1 MRTSTES
8 RRVPDADL
16 RQPVAMAS
24 ENVREYALHGRD
36 REIRTIAGTAAEFD
50 PRTLLVVGPSGAGKT
65 STVMHALRSLGP
77 EVAVLRVARIWSR
90 RPHARFLGDKERADL
105 SGLLTDGDDA
115 GRSAATG
122 FFQSVTAT
130 FGGKVPHVV
139 FVDDAG
145 VLTEEKLVWLQR
157 LADEAFALDCRLVV
171 AAEDLPAGP
180 LHEDLD
186 VLRLGPL
193 AGPALSQFLSDALG
207 LAIAADV
214 VERITWWSAGNPR
227 LAHELAQELSVAQLR
242 GGAIWHG
249 PGVVGPAA
257 RRAYR
262 HVLTQL
268 DEPAGELL
276 ASFVLRA
283 PGSSLGEEPW
293 DGVAGLGE
301 DPSLR
306 ELARQGLTAARDGLW
321 FVRHPLV
328 ALLCAER
335 GGLERPAAPATE
347 RASEAMLRGLHMQE
361 LSTVLRSGPLSAA
374 CPKIRA
380 LAFGVSA
387 LIGQTWGLPQAA
399 GPAECAEWSDHVWWR
414 GRATGLGREARAAGA
429 RLAAA
434 ALAVEA
440 DGVVRDPARIRADLD
455 EVSATPGQHW
465 LGLHLQTRMRLM
477 LGDVSGARALVA
489 AHADDGVEGAAEQVA
504 RSVSAALV
512 GAVEGQFQDVRRQ
525 LQAVRRLR
533 PGCDAWL
540 VLRGL
545 AALSDAAIDG
555 RVPDVGVPDALGNWS
570 SRAAAEF
577 AADVGGAHLL
587 LGRAREAVSL
597 LAVSTEQCT
606 WPYQCPVMVRADLV
620 DAAVS
625 AGEVQALPT
634 VPGDDAV
641 RTCGTT
647 SPDLR
652 AAASRGSALLADGED
667 ALAAFD
673 EAVRRS
679 TPPASIRQHV
689 RTLVAYGRFRAARGD
704 SGIAVA
710 AFDRARTLA
719 QLAGLAGWTRGI
731 DAAQTA
737 SGGAVAS
744 NRWDGLRRDERTMV
758 RLALKGATNSKIA
771 ESVFV
776 SERTVVNRLRQVYH
790 RLGIRDRRDL
800 IRLAEECPPQ
810 WAAAEV

>member
-1 MRTSTES
+1 MT
-8 RRVPDADL
+8 A
-16 RQPVAMAS
+16 
-24 ENVREYALHGRD
+24 ENVRDYALHGRD
-36 REIRTIAGTAAEFD
+36 REIRTIAGMAAEFD

-77 EVAVLRVARIWSR
+77 GVPVLRVARIWSR
-90 RPHARFLGDKERADL
+90 RPHARFLGAAERADL

-145 VLTEEKLVWLQR
+145 VLTEEKLAWLQR

-171 AAEDLPAGP
+171 AAEDLPAGA

-186 VLRLGPL
+186 ILRLGPL
-193 AGPALSQFLSDALG
+193 AGPALSQFLVDALG

-262 HVLTQL
+262 HVLEQV

-276 ASFVLRA
+276 ASFVLRGV

-335 GGLERPAAPATE
+335 SGLDQPAARAAAG
-347 RASEAMLRGLHMQE
+347 ASEAMLRGLHMQE

-374 CPKIRA
+374 CPKVRA

-387 LIGQTWGLPQAA
+387 LIGQTWGIPRATDA
-399 GPAECAEWSDHVWWR
+399 SGCADWADHVWWR
-414 GRATGLGREARAAGA
+414 GAGGPAGPGAQARSAGA
-429 RLAAA
+429 RLLAA

-440 DGVVRDPARIRADLD
+440 DGVVRDPVRLRADLD
-455 EVSATPGQHW
+455 EVAVTPGQHW

-477 LGDVSGARALVA
+477 LGDVSAARALVA
-489 AHADDGVEGAAEQVA
+489 AHADDAVLGAAEQVA

-525 LQAVRRLR
+525 LQAVRLLR

-555 RVPDVGVPDALGNWS
+555 RVPDVGVPDAPGNWS

-625 AGEVQALPT
+625 AGEIQALPT

-641 RTCGTT
+641 RVCGTT

-652 AAASRGSALLADGED
+652 AAASRGSALLADGDD